1 MNLSLLAIDLAK
13 SVFQLHGVDSSGK
26 VVLQKRL
33 SRERLIEFIANLPRC
48 TIAMEACGG
57 ANYWGREFEKL
68 GHTVRLI
75 SPQFVKP
82 YVKSNKNDSADAAA
96 IAEAAS
102 RPHMRFVPV
111 KRIEQQDIQ
120 GLHRVRERLVKSR
133 TALVNEIRGL
143 LGEYGIVLPTTVRKL
158 RSLLPTI
165 LTQQEPE
172 LTSMSRD
179 LFSTLL
185 EELSE
190 LDQRI
195 ARLEE
200 RLEAIYQSHPACQRL
215 SKIPGVGPMTATALL
230 AAVSDPQS
238 FKNGRQFAAWLGL
251 VPKQH
256 SSGGKERL
264 LGISKRGDVYLR
276 KLLIHGARSVAWR
289 VKDRTD
295 SRSLWVQSLIE
306 RRGVNRAAVALANKN
321 ARIIWTLL
329 AKETNFVAPV

>member
-13 SVFQLHGVDSSGK
+13 SVFQLHGVDPSGN

-33 SRERLIEFIANLPRC
+33 SRERLIEFIANLPSC

-68 GHTVRLI
+68 GHSVRLI

-82 YVKSNKNDSADAAA
+82 YVKTNKNDSADAAA

-111 KRIEQQDIQ
+111 KKIEQQDIQ

-158 RSLLPTI
+158 RALLPAI
-165 LTQQEPE
+165 LDQSQEM
-172 LTSMSRD
+172 TSMSRD

-200 RLEAIYQSHPACQRL
+200 RIEAIYQCHPACQRL

-264 LGISKRGDVYLR
+264 FGISKRGDVYLR
-276 KLLIHGARSVAWR
+276 KLLIHGARSTVWR
-289 VKDRTD
+289 VKGKTD
-295 SRSLWVQSLIE
+295 SRSLWLQSLIE

-329 AKETNFVAPV
+329 AKETSFVAPV